1 MIKLGKR
8 FFVFFLILFL
18 LICYLKKDY
27 FNNKLKYLL
36 FSYSNYIGMVLNE
49 VYISGRKHENKEN
62 IIAILNMNVGDSI
75 FSLDIGMLRKRINSL
90 AWIKDSKV
98 YLKPLGQLDIVLFEY
113 IPFGV
118 LKDKE
123 GHYLINNEGIK
134 FKTIKNLEF
143 SNLFRFSGEGV
154 ISAIKELPPI
164 IKKLEQLNLEITKI
178 ERVHSRRWNV
188 FTKQGFYIK
197 LPNVSPENSI
207 DNLYPLNNIEY
218 NNLYSID
225 LRIDNRISLKYN
237 K

>member
-8 FFVFFLILFL
+8 FSVLFLILIL
-18 LICYLKKDY
+18 LIGYLKKDY

-36 FSYSNYIGMVLNE
+36 LSYSNYIGMVLNE
-49 VYISGRKHENKEN
+49 VYLSGRKHEKKEN
-62 IIAILNMNVGDSI
+62 IIAMLNINVGDSI
-75 FSLDIGMLRKRINSL
+75 FSLDIEMLRKRINSL
-90 AWIKDSKV
+90 SWVQDSKV

-118 LKDKE
+118 FKDK
-123 GHYLINNEGIK
+123 GDYYLINNEGIK
-134 FKTIKNLEF
+134 FKTIEHLEF
-143 SNLFRFSGEGV
+143 PNLVRLYGEGL
-154 ISAIKELPPI
+154 IIAIKELPPI
-164 IKKLEQLNLEITKI
+164 IKKLEQLNLQITKI

-207 DNLYPLNNIEY
+207 DNLYPLNNIDY

>member
-1 MIKLGKR
+1 MIKLGNF
-8 FFVFFLILFL
+8 FFVLFFIVFL

-36 FSYSNYIGMVLNE
+36 LSYSNYIGMVLND
-49 VYISGRKHENKEN
+49 VYLSGRKYEKKEN
-62 IIAILNMNVGDSI
+62 IIAILNINVGDSI
-75 FSLDIGMLRKRINSL
+75 FSLDIEMLRKRINSL
-90 AWIKDSKV
+90 AWVKDSKV
-98 YLKPLGQLDIVLFEY
+98 NLKPLGQLDIVLFEY

-123 GHYLINNEGIK
+123 YHYLINNEGIK
-134 FKTIKNLEF
+134 FKTIEYLEF
-143 SNLFRFSGEGV
+143 SNLFRLYGEGV
-154 ISAIKELPPI
+154 IIAIKELPPI

-178 ERVHSRRWNV
+178 ERVNSRRWNI
-188 FTKQGFYIK
+188 FIKQGFYIK
-197 LPNVSPENSI
+197 LPNMSPENSI
-207 DNLYPLNNIEY
+207 DNLYPLNNIDY